1 MELILKFKRVS
12 DRKQGQCNACTYITI
27 KSDVAVNRQT
37 ISLDG
42 KVQRKQK
49 QESNIKKK
57 GVNRLTYGPGVYL
70 ESTSSKIDRNNSG
83 VAHNITASQHGEG
96 LEGLVALLQE

>member
-42 KVQRKQK
+42 KVLRKQK

-57 GVNRLTYGPGVYL
+57 GGKQTHIRPWSVPGEYL
-70 ESTSSKIDRNNSG
+70 
-83 VAHNITASQHGEG
+83 Q
-96 LEGLVALLQE
+96 